1 MLPISVIVMELPDP
15 PEVELDEDPVVD
27 EPAEVVPPEVEEFP
41 PDELELLVPA
51 ETAEPTEIGSAVIT
65 PSMGALTTVSDRFLL
80 AVS

>member
-1 MLPISVIVMELPDP
+1 MSVIVIELPDP

-27 EPAEVVPPEVEEFP
+27 EPPEVAPPEDEELP

-65 PSMGALTTVSDRFLL
+65 PSMGAVTTVSAVFFL

>member
-1 MLPISVIVMELPDP
+1 MSVIVMELPDP

-27 EPAEVVPPEVEEFP
+27 EPAEVAPPDEEELP

-65 PSMGALTTVSDRFLL
+65 PSMGAVTTVSAVFLL

>member
-1 MLPISVIVMELPDP
+1 MSVIVMELPDP
-15 PEVELDEDPVVD
+15 PEVELDEDPVVA
-27 EPAEVVPPEVEEFP
+27 EPAEVAPPEDDELP

-65 PSMGALTTVSDRFLL
+65 PSMGAVTTVSPLFLL